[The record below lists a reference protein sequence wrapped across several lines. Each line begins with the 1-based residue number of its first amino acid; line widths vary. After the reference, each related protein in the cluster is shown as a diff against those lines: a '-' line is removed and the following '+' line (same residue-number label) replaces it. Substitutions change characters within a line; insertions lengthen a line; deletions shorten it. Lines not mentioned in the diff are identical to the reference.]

1 MLSIDQAPQAL
12 LSFLA
17 SLRPKRFAEQNIGV
31 GGIQFCRA
39 REIRK
44 GSRKIEDFVSPG
56 VRRHKCFAE
65 QNLGAGGIQFRRARE
80 IRKGSRKIK
89 DFVGMRRE
97 SGVPSVLRSKTLAQ
111 AEFSSAEQEKS
122 ERDPAKSKILWGCAG
137 SPASQ
142 AFCGA
147 KPWRRRNSFLPSK
160 RNQKGF
166 PQNRRFCGQNEAVG
180 SKRAT
185 AAGAIKLFGRPFS
198 RKVRR
203 ESGVTSVLRSK
214 TLAQAEFTSAEQE
227 KSERVPAK
235 LKILWA
241 KRGSW

>member
-1 MLSIDQAPQAL
+1 MKNQAPQAL

-17 SLRPKRFAEQNIGV
+17 SLRSKR
-31 GGIQFCRA
+31 
-39 REIRK
+39 
-44 GSRKIEDFVSPG
+44 
-56 VRRHKCFAE
+56 FAE

-80 IRKGSRKIK
+80 IRKGSRKIE

-111 AEFSSAEQEKS
+111 AEFSFAEQEKS
-122 ERDPAKSKILWGCAG
+122 DRAPAKSKILWGCAG

-147 KPWRRRNSFLPSK
+147 KPWRRRNSFPPSK
-160 RNQKGF
+160 RNQKGL

-198 RKVRR
+198 RK
-203 ESGVTSVLRSK
+203 RS
-214 TLAQAEFTSAEQE
+214 
-227 KSERVPAK
+227 VPAGK
-235 LKILWA
+235 ETC
-241 KRGSW
+241 RDQ